1 MLMTTRL
8 AGDRGRPIRV
18 CLFAAVVALSSSFFF
33 PPASARVSVPDYGFL
48 DHKREGGGA
57 QDPQEPFERSQKE
70 SSKQE
75 SSHATAQAC
84 HGWQATNPFAA
95 FAGFVPKTGGNG
107 SLPFSEVKVLS
118 LAAFN
123 ASSSETVSYRQLLSL
138 LDDPDPPSDVVEV
151 AEGITQDGIA
161 CPLYVSVGNDERKR
175 TFWRFAPQDEPEGW
189 FDEAGRRL
197 GAPLVQPKPGSR
209 ISSTFGPR
217 RYYGRLTGGGFH
229 DGIDFESRVGEPVFA
244 AADGVIEHEGWYFE
258 YGLTIKIRHAPQ
270 FTTLYAHL
278 SRFAANTPLGAA
290 VHKGDLIGYV
300 GMTGRSTGAHLH
312 FSAIANGRF
321 VDPAP
326 YLRDKSTLGGPAL
339 AGFRAW
345 QKEIEGAA
353 AASRH
358 KPLPLPQEADWTTR
372 T

>member
-1 MLMTTRL
+1 MQMTTRP
-8 AGDRGRPIRV
+8 AGNRGRPIRV
-18 CLFAAVVALSSSFFF
+18 CLAASLIALSSLLISA
-33 PPASARVSVPDYGFL
+33 ASARVRVPDYGFVQR
-48 DHKREGGGA
+48 KMESGA
-57 QDPQEPFERSQKE
+57 AQGLQGP
-70 SSKQE
+70 SKQE
-75 SSHATAQAC
+75 SPQTTAQAC
-84 HGWQATNPFAA
+84 HGWQAANPFAT
-95 FAGFVPKTGGNG
+95 FAGFAAKAGNG
-107 SLPFSEVKVLS
+107 SLPFREVKVLS
-118 LAAFN
+118 LAGSS
-123 ASSSETVSYRQLLSL
+123 ASSGETVSYRQLLSL
-138 LDDPDPPSDVVEV
+138 LDDPDAPSDSVEV
-151 AEGITQDGIA
+151 AEGITPDGIA
-161 CPLYVSVGNDERKR
+161 CPLYVSVGSDERKR

-189 FDEAGRRL
+189 FDEEGRRV
-197 GAPLVQPKPGSR
+197 GPPLVQPKPGSR

-244 AADGVIEHEGWYFE
+244 AGDGVIEHEGWYFE

-278 SRFAANTPLGAA
+278 SRFAANAPLGAA

-326 YLRDKSTLGGPAL
+326 YLRDKSTLGGAAL
-339 AGFRAW
+339 AGFRTW

-353 AASRH
+353 AANRH
-358 KPLPLPQEADWTTR
+358 KPLPLPPEADWTTR